1 MPLEGRADLLGG
13 FAELMRLS
21 QVNTTKVLTEQ
32 TGGATFPFTRQKG
45 LEDAIEK
52 LGAEL
57 HTQYLLGFTP
67 ESTEPGYHPIEV
79 RVTGHGELRIR
90 SRPGYWVAAAKTK

>member
-1 MPLEGRADLLGG
+1 M
-13 FAELMRLS
+13 S
-21 QVNTTKVLTEQ
+21 VTEVAR
-32 TGGATFPFTRQKG
+32 GATFSFTRQKG
-45 LEDAIEK
+45 LEDAIEN

-79 RVTGHGELRIR
+79 RVTGHADLRIR
-90 SRPGYWVAAAKTK
+90 SRPGYWVSAAKTQ